1 MFATLDSE
9 IVFKVGMIVN
19 MAAVCI
25 YVILESGLAFCTNI
39 EYVKNPENPRVPSTW
54 LNLLRFFMY
63 ILGGCHLLYCLVY
76 AWDSK
81 NSDIFLTSIIFVT
94 MGYIGS
100 LLFHSIYFL
109 AKERT
114 RTVIQPLLLV
124 GILFANIFNI
134 LLPIVDDK
142 NSFNFYCHKYNS
154 TTQNSNITFHIASSA
169 SQKVYP
175 ILIPGILGFS
185 LMIFQDELS
194 GLSERN
200 NRFGVDSE
208 SHNIS
213 KWSLIKRMSLLF
225 FFLMS
230 FGLFCFALTAK
241 LTIYLDSDFE
251 IFIILQ
257 IILKIL
263 ISIALIV
270 VIIIFVKRQ
279 IVICSRVN
287 DNSLS
292 EWEIIYI
299 ICCMFSVGYQI
310 LLCIYVSKNSLRNV
324 DIVTFFANNGIDI
337 AVSIPQT
344 VLIILA
350 YSTNNKNQCENE
362 SSLCYLFSF
371 VGFINMGFWL
381 SDGIGAEWLTVLCC
395 ENSDFH
401 LIGQKL
407 LFFFLHFKIFF
418 HFQTFLMCINFL
430 WRPITREGEYQPLP
444 RNNAE
449 LGNRVF

>member
-1 MFATLDSE
+1 
-9 IVFKVGMIVN
+9 MIVN
-19 MAAVCI
+19 MSAVCI

-39 EYVKNPENPRVPSTW
+39 EYVKNPENPRANAW

-76 AWDSK
+76 AWDSQ
-81 NSDIFLTSIIFVT
+81 NSDIFLTIIIFVT

-100 LLFHSIYFL
+100 LLFHSLFFL

-114 RTVIQPLLLV
+114 LTVIQPLLLV
-124 GILFANIFNI
+124 GILFANIFII
-134 LLPIVDDK
+134 LLPIVDNK
-142 NSFNFYCHKYNS
+142 NSYTFYCHQYNS

-175 ILIPGILGFS
+175 ILIPGLLGFS
-185 LMIFQDELS
+185 LMMFQDELS
-194 GLSERN
+194 GTNKRN
-200 NRFGVDSE
+200 NRFCVDSE

-251 IFIILQ
+251 TFNILQ
-257 IILKIL
+257 IILKIIIL
-263 ISIALIV
+263 ISLIV
-270 VIIIFVKRQ
+270 VIIIFVKRKL
-279 IVICSRVN
+279 VICSRKKN
-287 DNSLS
+287 DLLIMS
-292 EWEIIYI
+292 EWEIINI
-299 ICCMFSVGYQI
+299 ICCSCSVWYHI
-310 LLCIYVSKNSLRNV
+310 LLFIYVSKNIIRNV
-324 DIVTFFANNGIDI
+324 VFLANNSIDI

-350 YSTNNKNQCENE
+350 YSTNASKEDNQNQNQCENE
-362 SSLCYLFSF
+362 SFLCHLFSII
-371 VGFINMGFWL
+371 GLINMGFWL

-395 ENSDFH
+395 ENSEFF
-401 LIGQKL
+401 LIGNRL
-407 LFFFLHFKIFF
+407 LNCFLHFKIFF
-418 HFQTFLMCINFL
+418 HFQTFLLCLNFL
-430 WRPITREGEYQPLP
+430 WRPILPSKQPLKTKD
-444 RNNAE
+444 AI
-449 LGNRVF
+449 LGNEVV